1 MAGRLSFL
9 RRPTPNLLNPFCIKN
24 TSRARS
30 TWWKTWSYPRWN
42 HSIQRRWNWYSKSRD
57 NMDYVKPMTG
67 TWYLSYSSSALTS
80 SPVNLRCE
88 RRCCTKSLKSIVL
101 CLWYICCK
109 GSAKRAKYKIKN
121 KFCFHFNGL
130 WGYSSKSHRRAS
142 DSTAGSESHNNFG
155 ILSLMTSND
164 GSLYSFFLLVIVV
177 YLLMYFFP
185 FLIYAPLLGLPLSE
199 RPLRS

>member
-1 MAGRLSFL
+1 MDDGAYLFSYKFGGGNYNKVTRGQA
-9 RRPTPNLLNPFCIKN
+9 RCDPNCHALCPFDVGAIKP
-24 TSRARS
+24 ARS
-30 TWWKTWSYPRWN
+30 IVFT
-42 HSIQRRWNWYSKSRD
+42 
-57 NMDYVKPMTG
+57 
-67 TWYLSYSSSALTS
+67 SSALTS

-142 DSTAGSESHNNFG
+142 GSTAGSESHNNFG

-177 YLLMYFFP
+177 YFLMYFFP
-185 FLIYAPLLGLPLSE
+185 FLINAPLLGLPLSE